1 MPGARHARRFTRYN
15 SKSPVPATVR
25 RYVRILRNM
34 DITERENYVIHLLT
48 VWPNMLL
55 KVSRVIPKGDAL
67 YTLFPP
73 DYVLLDH
80 IMQHNDEKRIRNESP
95 IHY

>member
-1 MPGARHARRFTRYN
+1 MPGARQARRITRYN
-15 SKSPVPATVR
+15 SKSPAPATVR

-34 DITERENYVIHLLT
+34 DIIERENYVTHLLT
-48 VWPNMLL
+48 VWPKLL
-55 KVSRVIPKGDAL
+55 LEVSRAIPEGDTL
-67 YTLFPP
+67 YTFFPP

-95 IHY
+95 IRY